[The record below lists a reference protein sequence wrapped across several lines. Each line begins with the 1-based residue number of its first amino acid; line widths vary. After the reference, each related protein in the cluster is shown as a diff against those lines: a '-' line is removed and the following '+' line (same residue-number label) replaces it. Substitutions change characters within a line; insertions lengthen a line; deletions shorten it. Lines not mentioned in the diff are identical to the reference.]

1 MQSARP
7 IDSPLPS
14 LSGQILRILR
24 FLYNSG
30 NLINYSKHET
40 EVVKF
45 MSKAGNTTMKIC
57 FTSTHNMSNLTY
69 KFIPA
74 SLWLVFTFVVLV
86 SAVYTE

>member
-24 FLYNSG
+24 FLYLSRD
-30 NLINYSKHET
+30 LINYKHET
-40 EVVKF
+40 EVLKF
-45 MSKAGNTTMKIC
+45 MFLAGNAIC
-57 FTSTHNMSNLTY
+57 FMSTHNMSNLTY

-74 SLWLVFTFVVLV
+74 SLWLVFMFVVLV